1 MKRRGSFM
9 RGSVGKTT
17 APGNAHFSRANAI
30 GAHFVTAT
38 SFTSRLPK
46 AKPMLKLTLAAP

>member
-1 MKRRGSFM
+1 
-9 RGSVGKTT
+9 VGKT
-17 APGNAHFSRANAI
+17 AARGNGQFSRANAI

-46 AKPMLKLTLAAP
+46 AKPMLKLTFAAA